1 MKVAIESII
10 IGKAVTCS
18 GCMPGC
24 NSITSSADVKG
35 TVPFEM
41 GGIATLKT
49 LILLMHV
56 AMTVGSSVRA
66 IRSLR
71 WTRKESGE
79 DYYLNLLRFLDLL
92 M

>member
-1 MKVAIESII
+1 
-10 IGKAVTCS
+10 
-18 GCMPGC
+18 
-24 NSITSSADVKG
+24 
-35 TVPFEM
+35 
-41 GGIATLKT
+41 
-49 LILLMHV
+49 MHV